1 LLKNNSK
8 HSVQNKSKFYFTCF
22 RSAKITYFFKKTIKN
37 SNYKSFAKQKIKIN
51 DFCKLNLHRDVLKFI
66 FLEKIRR
73 VIAVIIYILQ
83 LMCHSTWQCKS

>member
-1 LLKNNSK
+1 ML
-8 HSVQNKSKFYFTCF
+8 
-22 RSAKITYFFKKTIKN
+22 
-37 SNYKSFAKQKIKIN
+37 NYKSFAKQKIKIN
-51 DFCKLNLHRDVLKFI
+51 DFYKLNLHRDVLKFI